1 MEQQQPRTL
10 KSVFATAESKRLSL
24 ENSYD
29 TISAA
34 YQDDLAEAL
43 GAYEDCVRIISDISL
58 FSPNEALEDINTSD
72 LPYLLVSYRL
82 AELLQK
88 VRTELPLDRKV
99 ALDVTR
105 EAYSRFLH
113 LMDNYS
119 LLSESDRKLFDR
131 YTDDPEAFSTITSS
145 DPTVRR
151 NAKIANFKM
160 EKEMKQKL
168 EYMRRNP
175 RYLDNGGGDEEAVR
189 ELYLADIA
197 WNIHQAFQGLEGIN
211 RELEVIAQAPIAFIP
226 QNSTIEDDERRRKAS
241 FDSEMFSTRLDGRL
255 QSFHAATQGP
265 MLSKEGKPL
274 RPFTLTANRQEIQ
287 KGVFR
292 SGHNLPTMSIDEYLD
307 EERRRGNI
315 IEGGGEASG
324 RQPEPDEDNYEKADA
339 ETMKAR
345 DWDEFVE
352 NNPKG
357 SGNTLNR
364 G

>member
-1 MEQQQPRTL
+1 MEQQPRTL
-10 KSVFATAESKRLSL
+10 KSVFAAAEAKRISL

-29 TISAA
+29 TISPA

-43 GAYEDCVRIISDISL
+43 KGYEDCIRIISDISL
-58 FSPNEALEDINTSD
+58 FSPNETLEDINTSD
-72 LPYLLVSYRL
+72 LPYLLASYRM

-88 VRTELPLDRKV
+88 VRTESPLDRKA
-99 ALDVTR
+99 ALDVTK
-105 EAYSRFLH
+105 EAYARFLH
-113 LMDNYS
+113 LVDSYS
-119 LLSESDRKLFDR
+119 LFSESDRKLFER
-131 YTDDPEAFSTITSS
+131 YTDDPDAFSTITSS
-145 DPTVRR
+145 DPAMRR
-151 NAKIANFKM
+151 NAKIANFKV

-175 RYLDNGGGDEEAVR
+175 RYLDDGGGDEEAVR

-197 WNIHQAFQGLEGIN
+197 WNIHQTFQGLEGIN
-211 RELEVIAQAPIAFIP
+211 REMEVIAQAPVALMP
-226 QNSTIEDDERRRKAS
+226 QETTIEDDERRRKAS
-241 FDSEMFSTRLDGRL
+241 VDSDMYSARLDGPL
-255 QSFHAATQGP
+255 QASLAGMKGP
-265 MLSKEGKPL
+265 LLSKQGKPL

-287 KGVFR
+287 QGVFR

-345 DWDEFVE
+345 EWDEFVE